1 MLKSL
6 GFGGGIMAETV
17 LGFST
22 NGEKVSAVGVLSS
35 RVNDCILLTI
45 HTLLLVFALKYSLSK
60 ICKYYKLRKILHT
73 KIRVFKCHKQVN
85 IVNI

>member
-6 GFGGGIMAETV
+6 GFGGGIRAETV

-45 HTLLLVFALKYSLSK
+45 HTVLIVFALECSLSK
-60 ICKYYKLRKILHT
+60 SCKYYE
-73 KIRVFKCHKQVN
+73 FEN
-85 IVNI
+85 